1 MKKLFTSMAC
11 ALALCVGGTTAWAAS
26 APSRVSTPLP
36 SYDKGINIIPR
47 PKQLQELKLPAFR
60 LTATTPVI
68 ASGDSAV
75 MIARFFTEKIN
86 RSTGFSLRVVPGT
99 KATQQAIFVRIDPKL
114 ALGDEGYTLN
124 SSPRG
129 VEIVGRSAKALFWGF
144 QSLMQLL
151 PAEVESAGKVG
162 TLPATAWTIPA
173 VRISDEPAFEYR
185 GVMVDVCRHFLTVD
199 EMKKHIDIISLFKIN
214 KLHWHLTEDQGWRIE
229 IKKYPRLT
237 EVGAWRIE
245 GDGSRYGGFYTQD
258 QVREI
263 VRYAQDRFVTI
274 IPEIEMP
281 GHGMGAIASYPE
293 LTCFPNRRKYIVR
306 NIWGI
311 EDDVYCAGKESTFE
325 FIQNVLDEVVPL
337 FPGEYFHIGGDECP
351 KDRWKECPNCQK
363 RIKAEGL
370 KDEHE
375 LQSYVIRRAEKMLAK
390 HGKKLIGWDEILE
403 GGLAPTATVMSW
415 RGEDGGIQSANMG
428 HDVIMTPGSGGLYI
442 DHYQGDPKIEPV
454 AICCYAPLEK
464 VYNYNPIPEAIAPDK
479 RHHIKGAQTNLW
491 AEYLYTPEIM
501 QYRAFP
507 REIALAEAV
516 WSPISDRD
524 FKDFSRRLDNAYVR
538 LDMHG
543 ANYHIPQP
551 EQPLPNVDPKE
562 SYEKTV
568 SSLNFIAFT
577 DSAELSLKTTR
588 PIRIVYTRDGSTPTL
603 SSESYT
609 MPLKVTK
616 SEVIRVASILPSG
629 KTSPVREIT
638 FEKQTLAPAATVAN
652 LKPGLATKT
661 SIGDYYQATDLIGV
675 TNWTKG
681 VAKRPQDLRP
691 DVVKN
696 HMAEIKPK
704 AVIGDG
710 YVKIPKDGVYVFSTD
725 LDQMYID
732 GKLLIDN
739 SGEVAKSSR
748 RDKSVALKA
757 GWHKIRL
764 IFIGA
769 VRGGFPTYWDGAA
782 VAYRNIK
789 DNKFT
794 NITEDML
801 AH

>member
-1 MKKLFTSMAC
+1 M
-11 ALALCVGGTTAWAAS
+11 
-26 APSRVSTPLP
+26 
-36 SYDKGINIIPR
+36 
-47 PKQLQELKLPAFR
+47 
-60 LTATTPVI
+60 
-68 ASGDSAV
+68 
-75 MIARFFTEKIN
+75 
-86 RSTGFSLRVVPGT
+86 
-99 KATQQAIFVRIDPKL
+99 
-114 ALGDEGYTLN
+114 
-124 SSPRG
+124 
-129 VEIVGRSAKALFWGF
+129 
-144 QSLMQLL
+144 
-151 PAEVESAGKVG
+151 
-162 TLPATAWTIPA
+162 
-173 VRISDEPAFEYR
+173 
-185 GVMVDVCRHFLTVD
+185 
-199 EMKKHIDIISLFKIN
+199 
-214 KLHWHLTEDQGWRIE
+214 
-229 IKKYPRLT
+229 
-237 EVGAWRIE
+237 
-245 GDGSRYGGFYTQD
+245 
-258 QVREI
+258 
-263 VRYAQDRFVTI
+263 TI

-337 FPGEYFHIGGDECP
+337 FPGKYFHIGGDECP

-516 WSPISDRD
+516 WSPISGRD

-551 EQPLPNVDPKE
+551 EQPLPNVNPKD

-568 SSLNFIAFT
+568 ASLNFIAFT

-681 VAKRPQDLRP
+681 IAKRPQDLRP

-696 HMAEIKPK
+696 HMAEIQPK